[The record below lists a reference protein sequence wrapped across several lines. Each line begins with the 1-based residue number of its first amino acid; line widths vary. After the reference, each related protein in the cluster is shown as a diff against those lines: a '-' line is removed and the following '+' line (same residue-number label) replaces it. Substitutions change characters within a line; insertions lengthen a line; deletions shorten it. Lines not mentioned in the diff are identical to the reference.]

1 MIKEAGEV
9 WVILD
14 ALDECRTRN
23 EYRPWGLFSCLQNF
37 RDYPMNCHILVT
49 SRPDQDIESA
59 IKHHIHEQDIIPI
72 QSDLIE
78 GDIRSYVHVR
88 VRKDKRLNRWQSRP
102 DIQTEIET
110 TLLKK
115 ANGM

>member
-1 MIKEAGEV
+1 
-9 WVILD
+9 
-14 ALDECRTRN
+14 
-23 EYRPWGLFSCLQNF
+23 
-37 RDYPMNCHILVT
+37 MNCHILVT
-49 SRPDQDIESA
+49 SRPEQDIESA
-59 IKHHIHEQDIIPI
+59 VKHHIHEQDIIPI

-78 GDIRSYVHVR
+78 EDIRNYVHVR
-88 VRKDKRLNRWQSRP
+88 VRKDERLNRWHSRP